1 MQKKPIIQLTQT
13 KVSLAKLKG
22 PASAPKRV
30 SAPAPTAVYPPVYLP
45 VPDVLTYVTTG
56 YIDTQYIGNR

>member
-13 KVSLAKLKG
+13 KVSLVKLRG

-30 SAPAPTAVYPPVYLP
+30 AAPAPTAVFPPVYLP
-45 VPDVLTYVTTG
+45 VPPVLTYVEAGYVEPNYTG
-56 YIDTQYIGNR
+56 TR